1 MIADL
6 QRQLVAANERFQEL
20 EEMNELLEEELES
33 LRRHVAEVDGYQL
46 EDYAS
51 TTSSLAQWA
60 DEFDSEFPLPCRSP
74 NGVED
79 FRGYMPLIEPHG
91 AEKWWSPES
100 LREMNFKEDENP
112 YDVPDDHP
120 AAKLQITTKAV
131 KEWIFA
137 LRVDPVT
144 KGVRLAKMW
153 KRILLRRIFSG
164 QVPFND
170 GRKISDQ
177 LPRVQGALINC
188 THTPTE

>member
-1 MIADL
+1 
-6 QRQLVAANERFQEL
+6 
-20 EEMNELLEEELES
+20 
-33 LRRHVAEVDGYQL
+33 
-46 EDYAS
+46 
-51 TTSSLAQWA
+51 
-60 DEFDSEFPLPCRSP
+60 
-74 NGVED
+74 
-79 FRGYMPLIEPHG
+79 MPLIEPHG

-144 KGVRLAKMW
+144 KGVHLAKMW
-153 KRILLRRIFSG
+153 KRILLRRTFSS

-188 THTPTE
+188 THTPTEQTVYQKMEDALTGKLIVAGSGSTNQRKPKWSLGIHRQLSLLSMWSGLPQLDNDFNLKATNMKATLERKSFYMDFQGPGG